1 MQPNEQELSRMM
13 NEDELR
19 NVPLLVLVNKADLEN
34 SMPLHEVITAL
45 NVPSIK
51 DRKIHVAP

>member
-1 MQPNEQELSRMM
+1 MM